1 MALPPGPWGGDPLG
15 GVWPGDTGVHSRAA
29 RWAPATSSCSDWFLW
44 SLLTKRGRTPNGAG
58 FQKTLE
64 TAVEVEICSVAAS
77 VEPPSPG
84 IRPTAIMDTAW
95 PPPPALPPALAGA
108 RPVSSLAHLGSV
120 NLPGEAPLGLRGR
133 GPALPWGKAEAA
145 RDRGRRAAPRPAVG
159 SLAWPW
165 ERGAQRGAREHPSSR
180 AGGVAEAAAPG
191 PQPRG
196 QPSSR
201 LRQHDRQ
208 VHGGPRRSWRPR
220 GRRAPHPAG
229 PAAAAMVVL
238 LRTGSRPLLVPLGPR
253 VRPCGR
259 WVSED
264 EFEGERG
271 SLLHPKLIGLVS

>member
-15 GVWPGDTGVHSRAA
+15 GVRPGDTGVHSRAA

-64 TAVEVEICSVAAS
+64 TAVEVEICSVVAS

-84 IRPTAIMDTAW
+84 IRPTAIMDMAW

-108 RPVSSLAHLGSV
+108 RPVFSSLAHLGSV
-120 NLPGEAPLGLRGR
+120 NLPGEAPLGLCGR

-159 SLAWPW
+159 SSAWPW
-165 ERGAQRGAREHPSSR
+165 ERGAQRGARKHPSRR

-191 PQPRG
+191 PGHVDSRPPGSDSTTGKSTGVLAARGGHEGAVRPTRQDLPPPPR
-196 QPSSR
+196 PSCA
-201 LRQHDRQ
+201 QG
-208 VHGGPRRSWRPR
+208 HGPCLSPSALGC
-220 GRRAPHPAG
+220 GRVG
-229 PAAAAMVVL
+229 G
-238 LRTGSRPLLVPLGPR
+238 GSRKTSLKGSEGPCCT
-253 VRPCGR
+253 P
-259 WVSED
+259 S
-264 EFEGERG
+264 
-271 SLLHPKLIGLVS
+271 

>member
-1 MALPPGPWGGDPLG
+1 MPPGPWGGDPLG
-15 GVWPGDTGVHSRAA
+15 GVQPGDMGVHSRAA

-145 RDRGRRAAPRPAVG
+145 RDRGWRAAPRPAVG
-159 SLAWPW
+159 SSAWPW
-165 ERGAQRGAREHPSSR
+165 ERGAQWGAREHPSRR
-180 AGGVAEAAAPG
+180 AGGRGGGCGPGAPATWTAVL
-191 PQPRG
+191 PAPTARPASPRG
-196 QPSSR
+196 SSPLVAATRAPCAPPGRTCRRRHGRPAAHRVTAPACPPRPSGAAVWGVG
-201 LRQHDRQ
+201 L
-208 VHGGPRRSWRPR
+208 
-220 GRRAPHPAG
+220 GRR
-229 PAAAAMVVL
+229 V
-238 LRTGSRPLLVPLGPR
+238 
-253 VRPCGR
+253 
-259 WVSED
+259 
-264 EFEGERG
+264 
-271 SLLHPKLIGLVS
+271 